1 MPLAVV
7 HVILNPTSGG
17 GRAGRQRDE
26 IDRELQARGVEAAI
40 HVTHSQGH
48 GADLASKLATAGADV
63 IVAAGGDGTVHEVA
77 NGILTSG
84 AHTALAVL
92 PIGTGNDF
100 AKVVPG
106 ARPLSSAYDVLAA
119 GHVAA
124 FDVGYASWNG
134 GAEYFING
142 MGSGIDVEVVRQL
155 HSLPHLPGPIK
166 YLMGLL
172 RALRVY
178 QPIALSATTSGERL
192 VRRVMMMAV
201 GNGVCQGGGFYLT
214 PAASPT
220 DGRLELCV
228 IDALPLWKVP
238 IILSRVL
245 RGTHAGHPLVTM
257 RTTEHIRFEANG
269 AAPLY
274 FQLDGELRE
283 PPHAQW
289 LDVEIRKALLRV
301 VVAMDTK

>member
-17 GRAGRQRDE
+17 GRAGRHRDE
-26 IDRELQARGVEAAI
+26 IDRELRARGVNASIHLTQSAGHAAE
-40 HVTHSQGH
+40 
-48 GADLASKLATAGADV
+48 LAYELATAGADI

-77 NGILTSG
+77 NGILRSD
-84 AHTALAVL
+84 ARAALAVL

-106 ARPLSSAYDVLAA
+106 ARQLPSAYDALAA
-119 GHVAA
+119 GLVAS
-124 FDVGYASWNG
+124 FDVGYASWDG

-178 QPIALSATTSGERL
+178 QPIALSATTNGERL

-201 GNGVCQGGGFYLT
+201 GNGICQGGGFYLT

-238 IILSRVL
+238 MIVSRVL

-283 PPHAQW
+283 PPRAQW
-289 LDVEIRKALLRV
+289 LNVEVRKAVLRV

>member
-1 MPLAVV
+1 MALAVV
-7 HVILNPTSGG
+7 HVILNPISGG
-17 GRAGRQRDE
+17 GRANRHRDQ
-26 IDRELQARGVEAAI
+26 ISRELRARAVDASIHLTESEGHAVELAHALA
-40 HVTHSQGH
+40 TT
-48 GADLASKLATAGADV
+48 GADI

-77 NGILTSG
+77 NGILRSG
-84 AHTALAVL
+84 ARAALAVL

-100 AKVVPG
+100 AKVIPG
-106 ARPLSSAYDVLAA
+106 ARQLPSAYDALAA
-119 GHVAA
+119 GRTAR
-124 FDVGYASWNG
+124 FDVGYALWDG
-134 GAEYFING
+134 GAEYFVNG

-166 YLMGLL
+166 YLLGLL

-178 QPIALSATTSGERL
+178 QPIALSAATNGERL

-228 IDALPLWKVP
+228 IDELPLWKVP
-238 IILSRVL
+238 IILARVM

-257 RTTEHIRFEANG
+257 RSSEHIRFEANG

-283 PPHAQW
+283 PPGAQW
-289 LDVEIRKALLRV
+289 VNVEVRKAVLRV